1 MNILCCTD
9 EVTDARSPVDELFT
23 RFRLKTIITQPLASA
38 EELIERVKSSV
49 FNFIDVAPH
58 YDDVTM
64 LALQRTGGRSL

>member
-1 MNILCCTD
+1 MNILGYTD
-9 EVTDARSPVDELFT
+9 EVTDASSPVDELCT
-23 RFRLKTIITQPLASA
+23 RFRLKSIITQPFTSA

-64 LALQRTGGRSL
+64 LAVQRTGGRSL